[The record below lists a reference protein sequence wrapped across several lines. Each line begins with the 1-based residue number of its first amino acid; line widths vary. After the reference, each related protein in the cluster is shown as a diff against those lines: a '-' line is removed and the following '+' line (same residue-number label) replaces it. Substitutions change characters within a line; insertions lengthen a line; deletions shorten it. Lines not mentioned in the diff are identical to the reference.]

1 MRGMSAGLVGIGQNV
16 RLEIAPER
24 NHHWVTQ
31 TLLRSENDKSRRR
44 RNGSRQAAMP
54 TLRIVQIDAF
64 TNRVFGG
71 NPAAVVALH
80 AWLPDATLQAIA
92 AENNLAETAF
102 FVPTAEGPEGAQPA
116 YHLRWFTPLVE
127 VDLCGHAT
135 LATAS
140 LLFDDVHPEAEAIH
154 FTTLSGWLAVTR
166 VGALSGP
173 RSGATLQLDF
183 PARPPKRI
191 PPEERP
197 ADLVEALGA
206 TPIAVWGARD
216 LMVVFDTEA
225 EVRAL
230 QPDMAAIARWDW
242 FAVMATAP
250 GNDCDFVSRF
260 FAPAKG
266 VPEDPVTGSSHTTLI
281 PYWADRLNRRE
292 LRARQISPRGGELV
306 CKRAGDRVLIAGQAV
321 RYLEGTITI

>member
-1 MRGMSAGLVGIGQNV
+1 
-16 RLEIAPER
+16 
-24 NHHWVTQ
+24 
-31 TLLRSENDKSRRR
+31 
-44 RNGSRQAAMP
+44 MP
-54 TLRIVQIDAF
+54 TLRMVQIDAF
-64 TNRVFGG
+64 TDHVFGG
-71 NPAAVVALH
+71 NPAAVVALDD
-80 AWLPDATLQAIA
+80 WLPDATLQAIA

-102 FVPTAEGPEGAQPA
+102 FVPAAEGPEGAQPA

-140 LLFDDVHPEAEAIH
+140 LLFEDVHPEAEAIH
-154 FTTLSGWLAVTR
+154 FTTLSGWLIVTR
-166 VGALSGP
+166 VVTQVGTG
-173 RSGATLQLDF
+173 SGATLQLDF
-183 PARPPKRI
+183 PARPPKRV

-206 TPIAVWGARD
+206 TPIAVWAARD

-250 GNDCDFVSRF
+250 GDDCDFVSRF

-266 VPEDPVTGSSHTTLI
+266 VPEDHVTGSSHTTLL

-292 LRARQISPRGGELV
+292 LHARQVSPRGGELV
-306 CKRAGDRVLIAGQAV
+306 CKKAGDRVLIAGQAV